1 MSSASSMVDWDL
13 AGRTARRLVSPGP
26 QTTREEAAAVVR
38 ELHEAAATAIAHVEG
53 LTGLRPAPG
62 GPVPEVAV
70 VDRPGWVDANTAGM
84 SALLDPL
91 VDALAE
97 KQGSRPGPI
106 ATAIGSRAT
115 GVQAGAVL
123 SFLASRVLGQYEV
136 FGTGGRLLLVAPNI
150 VDAERRL
157 GVDPSDFRLW
167 VCLHEV
173 THQLQFT
180 GVPWL
185 QGHLES
191 LIAEFVEATDLDADV
206 LRDRLRDVVRSLGD
220 AVRGG
225 DGDDDEPQGLMAL
238 VSDPKQRAVL
248 DRVTA
253 VMSLVEGHAE
263 YVMDGVGPDVVPTV
277 RTLRKRFAQRRKG
290 RGPVDRVLRRLLGL
304 EQKMKQYADGRVF
317 VGGVVDLVGMEGFNR
332 VWSGPD
338 ALPLVEELTDPARWV
353 DRVIGRPAIPA

>member
-1 MSSASSMVDWDL
+1 MVDWNL
-13 AGRTARRLVSPGP
+13 AGRTARRLMSAGP
-26 QTTREEAAAVVR
+26 ETTRDEAAAVVR
-38 ELHEAAATAIAHVEG
+38 ELHEKAAVAVAHVEG

-70 VDRPGWVDANTAGM
+70 VDRPGWVDANTSGM
-84 SALLDPL
+84 AALLNPL
-91 VDALAE
+91 VEALTE
-97 KQGSRPGPI
+97 KQDTRPGPL

-115 GVQAGAVL
+115 GVQAGGLLAFL
-123 SFLASRVLGQYEV
+123 SSRVLGQYEI

-150 VDAERRL
+150 VATERKL

-180 GVPWL
+180 AVPWL
-185 QGHLES
+185 KAHLES
-191 LIAEFVEATDLDADV
+191 EIAQFVDATDLDADV
-206 LRDRLRDVVRSLGD
+206 LRERLQDVLRSLVD

-225 DGDDDEPQGLMAL
+225 DQESEGLMAL
-238 VSDPKQRAVL
+238 VRDPAQRAVL

-263 YVMDGVGPDVVPTV
+263 YVMDGVGEDVVPSV

-290 RGPVDRVLRRLLGL
+290 RGPLDRVLRRLLGL
-304 EQKMKQYADGRVF
+304 EQKMKQYAEGRVF
-317 VGGVVDLVGMEGFNR
+317 VGGVIDLVGMEGFNR
-332 VWSGPD
+332 VWDGPQN
-338 ALPLVEELTDPARWV
+338 LPRIEELTAPAQWV
-353 DRVIGRPAIPA
+353 ERVLGRPAIPA